1 MNILFIHQNF
11 PGQFRHIAPEMVR
24 RGHIVK
30 ALMRGDGQSVD
41 MQGVNVSS
49 YKISR
54 STSETVH
61 PWVSDF
67 ETKIIRAESC
77 FKAALNLKNEGFVPD
92 VIMAHPGWGESL
104 FIKDVWPSAKLG
116 IYCEFFY
123 SADTTDVGFDPEF
136 PVVNKD
142 LDSCRIKIKNIN
154 NLMHFDVADFGLS
167 PTAWQAST
175 FPNTFQ
181 NKISVIHDGI
191 DTKVVKPN
199 SNSNIIIKSNDETLK
214 ISRGDQIV
222 TFVNRNLEPYRGY
235 HVFCRSLPQLLKK
248 YPKLRILIIG
258 GSNVSYGSKP
268 DVQKFGR
275 RSWRDIFAAE
285 VKPQM
290 SASEWRRIHFMGNVS
305 YQIYLKVL
313 QLSQA
318 HVYLTYPFVLS
329 WSLLEAMAAACP
341 IIASDT
347 GPLRG
352 IIEQEKNGLLVNF
365 FSIDEL
371 VGGVG
376 RLLENPEIA
385 LRLGNTARRDCIKKF
400 DLHSV
405 CLPAQIKLLE
415 TNSSV

>member
-24 RGHIVK
+24 RGHFVK
-30 ALMRGDGQSVD
+30 ALMRGDGQSGD
-41 MQGVNVSS
+41 FQGVNIST

-61 PWVSDF
+61 PWVGDF

-77 FKAALNLKNEGFVPD
+77 FKAALNLKNDGFIPD

-104 FIKDVWPSAKLG
+104 FVKDVWPSAKLG

-136 PVVNKD
+136 PIENKH
-142 LDSCRIKIKNIN
+142 LDACRIKIKNIN
-154 NLMHFDVADFGLS
+154 NLMHFDVADFGIS
-167 PTAWQAST
+167 PTKWQAST
-175 FPNTFQ
+175 FPNKFQ

-191 DTKVVKPN
+191 DTQVVRPN
-199 SNSNIIIKSNDETLK
+199 PDSNITIKSNDGELK
-214 ISRGDQIV
+214 ISRGDQVV

-235 HVFCRSLPQLLKK
+235 HVFIRSLPKLLKK
-248 YPKLRILIIG
+248 YPNLQILIIG
-258 GSNVSYGSKP
+258 GNDVSYGAKP

-290 SASEWRRIHFMGNVS
+290 TSSEWKRIHFMGNVS

-329 WSLLEAMAAACP
+329 WSLLEAMASACP

-352 IIEQEKNGLLVNF
+352 IIEHEKNGLLVDF
-365 FSIDEL
+365 FSVDEL

-376 RLLENPEIA
+376 RLLENPKIA
-385 LRLGNTARRDCIKKF
+385 SKLGNAARRDCIKKF

-405 CLPAQIKLLE
+405 CIPAQIKLLE
-415 TNSSV
+415 RNSAD